1 MFIVGKKQ
9 KSMLSLEKHTKISK
23 KIKKSDDI
31 IVVAKLPIENVI
43 IQTTTAKEVRKA
55 IKKLKENVETKIEK
69 VKEKITDKTGELY
82 SQARR
87 LISNVYS
94 NPLKIKKLDYE
105 KLYSYLESKETSSDY
120 EKIVKKLEELQTD
133 ELGEKEI
140 VQEDELMNY
149 LRKFMLNQFVGQDMN
164 DISVEQKERMNYYV
178 LFNKQWVML
187 KIPLLGLGEKTYHS
201 PRD

>member
-1 MFIVGKKQ
+1 MFIVAKKQ
-9 KSMLSLEKHTKISK
+9 KHMLSSEKRIKTSK
-23 KIKKSDDI
+23 KIRKSDDI
-31 IVVAKLPIENVI
+31 IVVAKLPIEEVI
-43 IQTTTAKEVRKA
+43 IQTTTAKEINGALRK
-55 IKKLKENVETKIEK
+55 IKDNIEVKIQK
-69 VKEKITDKTGELY
+69 TKEKTNNKSGELY

-87 LISNVYS
+87 LIANVYS

-105 KLYSYLESKETSSDY
+105 TLYSYLESKETSSDY
-120 EKIVKKLEELQTD
+120 EEIVRKLEELQTD

-178 LFNKQWVML
+178 LFNKQWVMI
-187 KIPLLGLGEKTYHS
+187 KIPLLGLGEKTYHA